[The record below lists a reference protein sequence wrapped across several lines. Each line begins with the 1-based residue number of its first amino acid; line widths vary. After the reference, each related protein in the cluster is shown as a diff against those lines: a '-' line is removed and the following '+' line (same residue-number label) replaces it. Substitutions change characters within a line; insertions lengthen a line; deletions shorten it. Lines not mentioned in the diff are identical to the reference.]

1 MNTNKSTIVFTCI
14 SIILI
19 ISIPTIYKVVKKHNN
34 NLYKVTEN
42 KIIEA
47 AKRCFYEE
55 KCLDEKIYLRDLYN
69 LKFLEQVNN
78 PITKE
83 YYNENSYVERNN
95 SKFTFIIVE

>member
-83 YYNENSYVERNN
+83 YYNENSYIERNN